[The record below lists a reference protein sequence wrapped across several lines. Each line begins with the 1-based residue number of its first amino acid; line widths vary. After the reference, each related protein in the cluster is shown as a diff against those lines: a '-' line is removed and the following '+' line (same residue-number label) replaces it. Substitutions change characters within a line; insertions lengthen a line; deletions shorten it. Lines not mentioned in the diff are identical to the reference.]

1 MLHNSFLKKAV
12 TALAATATALPLL
25 ASLALPSQAAFP
37 DGSDPIASGC
47 NDAVTLARTSGGFY
61 TYELFQRREI
71 VVELRM
77 SKKCRANWT
86 KGDVPQ
92 GTTLF
97 LKGEQGQVYVPY
109 KTNVNGAA
117 YTDMMNWNPPYSA
130 CAKLPSGNEV
140 CTSLVR

>member
-1 MLHNSFLKKAV
+1 MSHNSNLKKVV
-12 TALAATATALPLL
+12 TAFASIATVFPML

-47 NDAVTLARTSGGFY
+47 NDAVTLARTSGGSY
-61 TYELFQRREI
+61 TYGLLQRREI

-86 KGDVPQ
+86 KGDVPK

-109 KTNVNGAA
+109 KTNVNGAG

-140 CTSLVR
+140 CTQLVR